1 MYDVFGALAVDL
13 RENSVTKRTA
23 AAAAAAAAAAV
34 AAAAVAANLDEHAG
48 AALLLDLQQLRLLH
62 HRQKL

>member
-23 AAAAAAAAAAV
+23 AAAV
-34 AAAAVAANLDEHAG
+34 AAVAANLDEHAG
-48 AALLLDLQQLRLLH
+48 TALLLDLKQLRLLH

>member
-23 AAAAAAAAAAV
+23 AAAV
-34 AAAAVAANLDEHAG
+34 AAAAANLDEHAG
-48 AALLLDLQQLRLLH
+48 TALLLDLQQLRLLH

>member
-23 AAAAAAAAAAV
+23 AAAVAAAAAA
-34 AAAAVAANLDEHAG
+34 AANLDEHAG
-48 AALLLDLQQLRLLH
+48 AALLLDLQQLCLLH

>member
-23 AAAAAAAAAAV
+23 ASAV
-34 AAAAVAANLDEHAG
+34 AVAANLDEHAG
-48 AALLLDLQQLRLLH
+48 TALLLDLKQLRLLH

>member
-1 MYDVFGALAVDL
+1 MYDVLGALAVDL
-13 RENSVTKRTA
+13 RESSVTKRTA
-23 AAAAAAAAAAV
+23 AAAAAA

-62 HRQKL
+62 HRQKLGK